1 MAACVYL
8 LLAFFAASGCE
19 GRHAQPLP
27 SFTIAAASREAV
39 RPAGNVTARY
49 ATTTADV
56 VPVAR
61 RPGIFKSIRQFF
73 ADWHNSQLA
82 RLLVTCCVYWMAFA
96 SYQTW
101 RDMQIFTNPLRDLT
115 RSANKAVIKLQ
126 REAAPKA
133 REAFKVATKK
143 VQREVAPKAAE
154 TSKAAAQASAKRLLE
169 AAKAAEKA
177 AEKARRK
184 VVETAPQATEVT
196 SDFLVRTARS
206 MVNIVGSMAAL
217 RASAMEEARQQQQQR
232 RAAAPAPPPPPPPPP
247 RLMMPL
253 PWRYN

>member
-154 TSKAAAQASAKRLLE
+154 TSTSSKLCTPALQNTTPPLSTKAWLAARRCT
-169 AAKAAEKA
+169 AKASSWA
-177 AEKARRK
+177 A
-184 VVETAPQATEVT
+184 V
-196 SDFLVRTARS
+196 
-206 MVNIVGSMAAL
+206 
-217 RASAMEEARQQQQQR
+217 
-232 RAAAPAPPPPPPPPP
+232 
-247 RLMMPL
+247 
-253 PWRYN
+253 

>member
-1 MAACVYL
+1 VDSELLLHVHVHVATLPKQFYALHKLMTCEEISDENAPRFFEGAFMAACVYL

-96 SYQTW
+96 
-101 RDMQIFTNPLRDLT
+101 P
-115 RSANKAVIKLQ
+115 
-126 REAAPKA
+126 
-133 REAFKVATKK
+133 
-143 VQREVAPKAAE
+143 
-154 TSKAAAQASAKRLLE
+154 
-169 AAKAAEKA
+169 
-177 AEKARRK
+177 
-184 VVETAPQATEVT
+184 
-196 SDFLVRTARS
+196 
-206 MVNIVGSMAAL
+206 
-217 RASAMEEARQQQQQR
+217 
-232 RAAAPAPPPPPPPPP
+232 
-247 RLMMPL
+247 
-253 PWRYN
+253 